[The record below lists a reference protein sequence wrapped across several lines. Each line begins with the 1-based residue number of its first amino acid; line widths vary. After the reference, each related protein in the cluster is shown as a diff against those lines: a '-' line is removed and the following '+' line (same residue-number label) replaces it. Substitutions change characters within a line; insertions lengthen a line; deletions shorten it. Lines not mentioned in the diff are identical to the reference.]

1 MSLITSSMHN
11 RNHCP
16 TVVGVKRLERE
27 TVYFL
32 SNRCTHVVP
41 VGYQAECI
49 NGEFVNFPIRPEGR
63 TANGRPL
70 EGGYSMVDHYPH
82 QPQNIQEIHASV
94 KNKLLE
100 WEPYKLYTISTLVDK
115 KKAAWRDKNHNIHYV
130 EWSTSKEKPY
140 WDNVLLTW
148 YVIPINFSCI
158 FLRNSMI

>member
-49 NGEFVNFPIRPEGR
+49 NGDFVNFPIRPEGR
-63 TANGRPL
+63 TANGRPI
-70 EGGYSMVDHYPH
+70 EGGYSMVNYCPN
-82 QPQNIQEIHASV
+82 QQQN
-94 KNKLLE
+94 NKDMLSDINAKELW
-100 WEPYKLYTISTLVDK
+100 WEPYKLYTISTTADRE
-115 KKAAWRDKNHNIHYV
+115 KAAWRDENLNIHYL
-130 EWSTSKEKPY
+130 EWNPGKEEAY
-140 WDNVLLTW
+140 WDKVLLTW
-148 YVIPINFSCI
+148 YVVPIDFRCI
-158 FLRNSMI
+158 F